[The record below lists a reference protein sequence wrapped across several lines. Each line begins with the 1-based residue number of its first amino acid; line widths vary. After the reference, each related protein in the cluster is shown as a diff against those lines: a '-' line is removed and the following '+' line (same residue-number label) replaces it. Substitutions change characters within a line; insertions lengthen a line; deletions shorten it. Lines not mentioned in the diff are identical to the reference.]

1 MHHTL
6 TDIGNF
12 IFISDEP
19 EQADAIF
26 VVGGSLPEL
35 PELAAEL
42 WKNGYAPLVFIGG
55 GVSIKRGSLPGP
67 RTKRDI
73 YNKDYKTEYDFYR
86 DVLLRAGIPEYAI
99 AGENRSGYTKQ
110 NAQFAREAADALCI
124 SPKRALLVCKAFHA
138 RRCLMCYQLAFP
150 DTRFRVIPCDGF
162 GITKENWFLPEYGM
176 ARVLGELRRCGEQF
190 TGEEPRRYLS

>member
-55 GVSIKRGSLPGP
+55 GGSIKRGSFPGP

-162 GITKENWFLPEYGM
+162 GITKENLSAAFIS
-176 ARVLGELRRCGEQF
+176 AAVR
-190 TGEEPRRYLS
+190 TTPRIQLSAQT

>member
-55 GVSIKRGSLPGP
+55 GVSIKRGSFPGP
-67 RTKRDI
+67 RDRSLSP
-73 YNKDYKTEYDFYR
+73 FSGR
-86 DVLLRAGIPEYAI
+86 FPPIPSA
-99 AGENRSGYTKQ
+99 S
-110 NAQFAREAADALCI
+110 
-124 SPKRALLVCKAFHA
+124 
-138 RRCLMCYQLAFP
+138 
-150 DTRFRVIPCDGF
+150 
-162 GITKENWFLPEYGM
+162 
-176 ARVLGELRRCGEQF
+176 
-190 TGEEPRRYLS
+190 

>member
-42 WKNGYAPLVFIGG
+42 WKTDM
-55 GVSIKRGSLPGP
+55 R
-67 RTKRDI
+67 
-73 YNKDYKTEYDFYR
+73 
-86 DVLLRAGIPEYAI
+86 LLCLSAAG
-99 AGENRSGYTKQ
+99 
-110 NAQFAREAADALCI
+110 
-124 SPKRALLVCKAFHA
+124 
-138 RRCLMCYQLAFP
+138 
-150 DTRFRVIPCDGF
+150 
-162 GITKENWFLPEYGM
+162 
-176 ARVLGELRRCGEQF
+176 
-190 TGEEPRRYLS
+190 